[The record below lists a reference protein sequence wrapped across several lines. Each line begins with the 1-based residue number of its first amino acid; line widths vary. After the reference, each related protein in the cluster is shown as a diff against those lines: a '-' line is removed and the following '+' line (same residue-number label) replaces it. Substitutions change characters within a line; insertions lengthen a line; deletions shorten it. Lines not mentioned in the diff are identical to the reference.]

1 MKTKE
6 EIEAVAFNISNVHD
20 TKYPAMTYEQGVD
33 EALGWVLGEIPD
45 EEFSLKAE

>member
-6 EIEAVAFNISNVHD
+6 EIEKVALNLGDVHD
-20 TKYPAMTYEQGVD
+20 TKYPNMTYEQGVD

-45 EEFSLKAE
+45 EEFSLTAE